1 MMEAQSTVKP
11 LDRYLSQTDVFAMAI
26 GVMVGWGAFV
36 MPGTTFLPVA
46 GPAGSVLALAI
57 GALLMLVIGANF
69 AWLMRRSSRTGG
81 VYAYTKE
88 AFGRDHAFL
97 SSWFL
102 CLSYLTVVFL
112 NGTALFVVVRT
123 MMNGATVSGLHY
135 IIAGNDIYL
144 SEVLVSVAAFALVGQ
159 LFVKAKPFLQKLFR
173 ALAVALVAG
182 VILTVAVCVP
192 HAISSGAFR
201 DFGTLGLGR
210 GYGVFTL
217 VILAPWAFVGF
228 ESICFDTAHFK
239 FAAKRAKWVM
249 FAAILVAGFIY
260 ATMPVVAV
268 SFVPDGYA
276 SWGGLRG

>member
-1 MMEAQSTVKP
+1 MMEAQSTEKP
-11 LDRYLSQTDVFAMAI
+11 MDRYLSGTDVFAMAI

-69 AWLMRRSSRTGG
+69 AWLMRRSARTGG

-102 CLSYLTVVFL
+102 CLSYLTIVFL

-135 IIAGNDIYL
+135 TIAGNDIYL
-144 SEVLVSVAAFALVGQ
+144 SEVLVSAAAFAVVGL

-173 ALAVALVAG
+173 ALATVLVAG
-182 VILTVAVCVP
+182 VILTAAVCVP
-192 HAISSGAFR
+192 HAISSGAFQG
-201 DFGTLGLGR
+201 FGTQGLSK

-228 ESICFDTAHFK
+228 ESICFDTAHFS
-239 FAAKRAKWVM
+239 FPIKRVRRVM
-249 FAAILVAGFIY
+249 FAAIRAL
-260 ATMPVVAV
+260 
-268 SFVPDGYA
+268 SE
-276 SWGGLRG
+276 S

>member
-1 MMEAQSTVKP
+1 MMDELSQKP
-11 LDRYLSQTDVFAMAI
+11 MDRYLSRTDVFAMAI

-36 MPGTTFLPVA
+36 MPGTAFLPVA

-135 IIAGNDIYL
+135 TIAGNDIYL
-144 SEVLVSVAAFALVGQ
+144 SEVLVSVAASEPGYYSLVLMDIQMPVMDGYTATRAIRSLENRKLAEVPILAMTANAFQ
-159 LFVKAKPFLQKLFR
+159 EDVQASMDAGMQGHIAKPIDVSNLMDTL
-173 ALAVALVAG
+173 
-182 VILTVAVCVP
+182 
-192 HAISSGAFR
+192 SSVLKTDAE
-201 DFGTLGLGR
+201 
-210 GYGVFTL
+210 
-217 VILAPWAFVGF
+217 A
-228 ESICFDTAHFK
+228 
-239 FAAKRAKWVM
+239 
-249 FAAILVAGFIY
+249 
-260 ATMPVVAV
+260 
-268 SFVPDGYA
+268 
-276 SWGGLRG
+276 